1 MDALVLL
8 GLLFAFLL
16 LLLFALFFFFVGG
29 CFIYNELEGREK
41 GSAGN
46 TPDTKACRLVP
57 STGLL

>member
-16 LLLFALFFFFVGG
+16 LLLLFALFFFVGG
-29 CFIYNELEGREK
+29 CFIYNELEGWEK

-46 TPDTKACRLVP
+46 TPDTKASRLVL